1 MQAKNVWL
9 CLVLFAVAT
18 GDRAPAESGIRWQ
31 PNLEAAKRLAAQ
43 TNRLV
48 LMHFWTESCGP
59 CMKMEREVFSRPEVA
74 AAIEANFVPVRVNV
88 QIFPLTAREYGINA
102 WPADVIMTPQG
113 SVIFT
118 RKGGLGATQYVDMMN
133 QIAVRARG
141 TSSPTYAQAGQ
152 APSYSPSAAAAQGG
166 APGDASRSWTP
177 SAAAEQPGARS
188 ASVQGMED
196 SARWGG
202 AVGQRVP
209 AADTAAPGMPSDQPA
224 VATPSQA
231 ASPRA
236 FASYTPPRQPDVA
249 AGPTDYGRGAVPPGY
264 ASVSQMQPDAATA
277 TQPQIRSWQG
287 ETARWNPNGTPARA
301 DFAQTPGRP
310 PQASVPDQTAGRN
323 FAADPRG
330 QLVSRQSVTAGQES
344 VGSRDASPSAP
355 PAADPKAPPL
365 ALDGY
370 CPVTLSQKEQWVKG
384 DPRYGVIHRGRTYL
398 FIGPEEA
405 KAFFAAPDRYAPVLS
420 GMDVVIAVEERRQVP
435 GRREYGAWYDG
446 QVYLFASEASY
457 QKFDQDAARYA
468 AAVKQGSTVTAQRP
482 PDSWDRPPYHPD
494 SANRQF
500 PPPGRY

>member
-18 GDRAPAESGIRWQ
+18 GERVPAESGIRWQ

-88 QIFPLTAREYGINA
+88 QIFPLTAREYGVNA

-118 RKGGLGATQYVDMMN
+118 RKGGLGAAQYVDMMN
-133 QIAVRARG
+133 QVAARARG
-141 TSSPTYAQAGQ
+141 TSSPAYAQAGQ

-166 APGDASRSWTP
+166 APGDASRPWTP
-177 SAAAEQPGARS
+177 SAAAQQPGSRPS
-188 ASVQGMED
+188 SVQGMEAA
-196 SARWGG
+196 SHWGG

-209 AADTAAPGMPSDQPA
+209 AAGGPPSDQPA
-224 VATPSQA
+224 AATPSQG

-236 FASYTPPRQPDVA
+236 FAAYTPPRQPDVA
-249 AGPTDYGRGAVPPGY
+249 TGPTDYGRAGLPPGY
-264 ASVSQMQPDAATA
+264 ASVSQAQPDAPAA
-277 TQPQIRSWQG
+277 TQPPIRSWQG
-287 ETARWNPNGTPARA
+287 ETARWNPNGTPPRA
-301 DFAQTPGRP
+301 DFAQAPGRP

-323 FAADPRG
+323 FAAAPRG
-330 QLVSRQSVTAGQES
+330 ELVSRPSVTTAQELAGP
-344 VGSRDASPSAP
+344 RDVSPSAP

-435 GRREYGAWYDG
+435 GRREYGAWYEG

-457 QKFDQDAARYA
+457 QKFDQAPARYA
-468 AAVKQGSTVTAQRP
+468 AAIKQGSTITARRP

-494 SANRQF
+494 PANRQF
-500 PPPGRY
+500 PTPERY